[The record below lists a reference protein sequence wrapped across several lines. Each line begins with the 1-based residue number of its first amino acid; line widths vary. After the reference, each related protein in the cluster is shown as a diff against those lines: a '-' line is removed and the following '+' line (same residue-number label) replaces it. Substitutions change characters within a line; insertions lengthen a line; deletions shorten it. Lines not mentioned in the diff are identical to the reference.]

1 MIRTVIFQQ
10 VWIPANPVSFPCT
23 NAAYNRK
30 LYFEKY
36 FIFLTIEV
44 LFTGKNARS

>member
-10 VWIPANPVSFPCT
+10 VWIPAKPVSFPCT
-23 NAAYNRK
+23 NATYYRK

-36 FIFLTIEV
+36 FIFLTIAL
-44 LFTGKNARS
+44 LFTEKNQRT